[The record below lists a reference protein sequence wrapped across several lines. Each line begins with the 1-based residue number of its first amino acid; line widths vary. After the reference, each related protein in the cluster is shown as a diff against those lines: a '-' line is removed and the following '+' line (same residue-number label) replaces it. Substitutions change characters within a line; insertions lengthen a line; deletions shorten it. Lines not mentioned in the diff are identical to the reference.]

1 MVFGYAQGL
10 YYLTIWFS
18 VVCMKCH
25 GKDPMA
31 HDSDIEE
38 ERIQNERQERNQNL
52 RSLRVEGVEDLNQ
65 DQENALSLY
74 MR

>member
-1 MVFGYAQGL
+1 
-10 YYLTIWFS
+10 
-18 VVCMKCH
+18 
-25 GKDPMA
+25 MA